1 MYIHTLTYMY
11 GLLIKGKRTEKK
23 ERQKHIH
30 SKPLSFPLSTWKRL
44 IGGRSSHVL
53 VHVYIYAATR
63 TYTYIHTFILS
74 PYFIRIMLNQDA
86 FKYVCIMLRTGGTY
100 YTSA

>member
-1 MYIHTLTYMY
+1 MQAE
-11 GLLIKGKRTEKK
+11 KGQDDKSEKYSLRKELKRKRGKNTF
-23 ERQKHIH
+23 
-30 SKPLSFPLSTWKRL
+30 KPLSKWKRL

-74 PYFIRIMLNQDA
+74 PYFIRIMLNQDDLSMY
-86 FKYVCIMLRTGGTY
+86 YVTHGWHII
-100 YTSA
+100 A